1 MTERTCQQ
9 RASVL
14 QHLNVLVSGMLC
26 SSTVGKVRLHWL
38 SVGRCAKLIHV
49 TAVSFRT
56 ADLPSLTGL
65 VQPHHPVCHKWHGEI
80 SGRTDGGSHIA
91 GHAVRHGVSRSCL
104 GVCSWGP
111 LRCRFAQTAD
121 VGDLS
126 QAAWSR
132 APGGLRRPAGPPV
145 GLQHWY
151 VLTWNTATCQPKC
164 GTCSVLMMMFLVLL

>member
-65 VQPHHPVCHKWHGEI
+65 VQPHHPV
-80 SGRTDGGSHIA
+80 
-91 GHAVRHGVSRSCL
+91 
-104 GVCSWGP
+104 
-111 LRCRFAQTAD
+111 
-121 VGDLS
+121 
-126 QAAWSR
+126 
-132 APGGLRRPAGPPV
+132 
-145 GLQHWY
+145 
-151 VLTWNTATCQPKC
+151 
-164 GTCSVLMMMFLVLL
+164 